1 MAETLVSPGVLQRE
15 NDRSFVAPAPVEV
28 GAALVGPT
36 VKGPVEIPTVVTSFG
51 DYREKFGTS
60 FLSGSSEFEF
70 LTSISAQKYFAE
82 GGNSLLVTRV
92 TPGAFTKA
100 TSTRILAN
108 SGSITGTI
116 PTSSISAFTLA
127 ATGSA
132 TGIRIIDNTLNK
144 VDTIIVSSSAA
155 TDQENLGLFGY
166 TGANLKG
173 LRDKINNDSGL
184 NTRFSSSINA
194 TFDVLAISGSTPTT
208 SLNGFVIETGSLA
221 QLVTDASGTLKNLGT
236 IGGGIA
242 NTTGV
247 NTDDN
252 ISFTLKTIGQGI
264 KFNNAVDSNPDN
276 ISLFSD
282 GALKTGSEDN
292 VRWQISN
299 INNSQGTFTLI
310 IRRGDDTTRN
320 KLQLETFTNVS
331 LDPKSDSYLERVIG
345 NQFLSVD
352 TNTDPSQPLVKLN
365 GDHPNRS
372 RYVYVHSVNK
382 QTPDYFNKD
391 GSVNI
396 DTSAKS
402 YSASL
407 PLPTSGAFAGAT
419 GDIITSEAGKYF
431 ENIGPDA
438 TANIQGVSETDYDT
452 AIKLLKN
459 TDDFRFNLI
468 TAPGVN
474 YKDHSSTF
482 NKFVEL
488 VEDRGD
494 SFFIGDLVGHGE
506 TLSTVTL
513 QTDNL
518 NTSFAGSYWPWVKVR
533 SSELSRDVF
542 TPAST
547 VMPGVYAF
555 NDRVA
560 APWFAPAGLNRG
572 GLNVSRAEVKLTSAM
587 RDSLYDSR
595 VNPIA
600 TFPRN
605 GVVAFGQKTLQK
617 QASALDRINV
627 RRLLI
632 NLKNFIGDTSK
643 NLVFEQNTSNT
654 RNRFLNVVN
663 PFLESVQQRQGLF
676 AFRVVMDESNNTPDV
691 IDRNQLIGQVLLQPT
706 KTAEFIILD
715 FTILPT
721 GATFGE

>member
-15 NDRSFVAPAPVEV
+15 NDRSFVAPSPVEV
-28 GAALVGPT
+28 GAALIGPT

-51 DYREKFGTS
+51 DYRETFGSS
-60 FLSGSSEFEF
+60 FLSGSNQFEF

-92 TPGAFTKA
+92 APGAFTKA

-108 SGSITGTI
+108 TGSITGTN
-116 PTSSISAFTLA
+116 PTSSISAFTLSQ
-127 ATGSA
+127 TGSA
-132 TGIRIIDNTLNK
+132 TGIRIIDNTLGK
-144 VDTIIVSSSAA
+144 VDTIIFSASAA
-155 TDQENLGLFGY
+155 TDQENLGLFAY

-173 LRDKINNDSGL
+173 LRDKINNDTGL

-194 TFDVLAISGSTPTT
+194 TFDVLAISGANASTT
-208 SLNGFVIETGSLA
+208 LNGFVIETGSLQ
-221 QLVTDASGTLKNLGT
+221 QLTLAASGTLKNLGT
-236 IGGGIA
+236 IGGGIV
-242 NTTGV
+242 TTTAT
-247 NTDDN
+247 NTDSN

-264 KFNNAVDSNPDN
+264 KFNNALDSNPDN

-310 IRRGDDTTRN
+310 IRRGDDTTRS
-320 KLQLETFTNVS
+320 KLQLETFTNVT
-331 LDPKSDSYLERVIG
+331 LDPKSDSYIERVIG

-352 TNTDPSQPLVKLN
+352 TNTDPKQPLIKLN

-372 RYVYVHSVNK
+372 RYVYVHSVQK

-396 DTSAKS
+396 ATNGNS
-402 YSASL
+402 YSSSL

-438 TANIQGVSETDYDT
+438 TANIQGLSEADYDT

-572 GLNVSRAEVKLTSAM
+572 GLNVSRAEVKLTSGM

>member
-28 GAALVGPT
+28 GAAIVGPT

-51 DYREKFGTS
+51 DYREKFGTT
-60 FLSGSSEFEF
+60 FLSGSDQFEF

-82 GGNSLLVTRV
+82 GGTSLLVTRV

-108 SGSITGTI
+108 SGSATGTFSTASLDFSGNI
-116 PTSSISAFTLA
+116 PDNGAGLRIVGSDDLVDFIIISGSDTNADAPGFNTFT
-127 ATGSA
+127 
-132 TGIRIIDNTLNK
+132 
-144 VDTIIVSSSAA
+144 
-155 TDQENLGLFGY
+155 Y
-166 TGANLKG
+166 TGTG
-173 LRDKINNDSGL
+173 LQGLVDEINNTSGL
-184 NTRFSSSINA
+184 NGTLSASLVGNVVGFSGSAVGSGLNGSVIQTGSITDLATALTSSLNNVA
-194 TFDVLAISGSTPTT
+194 TFAGGAATTTAI
-208 SLNGFVIETGSLA
+208 N
-221 QLVTDASGTLKNLGT
+221 DN
-236 IGGGIA
+236 
-242 NTTGV
+242 N
-247 NTDDN
+247 N
-252 ISFTLKTIGQGI
+252 ISFTIKTIGQGE
-264 KFNNAVDSNPDN
+264 KFNSANDVDPDL
-276 ISLFSD
+276 IERFTD
-282 GALKTGSEDN
+282 GALKTGSIDN
-292 VRWQISN
+292 LRWQVSN
-299 INNSQGTFTLI
+299 VNNNQGTFTLTV
-310 IRRGDDTTRN
+310 RRGDDNTRN
-320 KLQLETFTNVS
+320 KVILETFTNLS
-331 LDPKSDSYLERVIG
+331 LDPKADNYVERVIG

-352 TNTDPSQPLVKLN
+352 TTTDPSQPLIKLN

-372 RYVYVHSVNK
+372 RYVYVHTVSK
-382 QTPDYFNKD
+382 QTPDYLNLD
-391 GSVNI
+391 GSVGS
-396 DTSAKS
+396 DKAGKS

-407 PLPTSGAFAGAT
+407 PLPASGAFHGAT
-419 GDIITSEAGKYF
+419 GDILPSSEAGLYF
-431 ENIGPDA
+431 ENIGSG
-438 TANIQGVSETDYDT
+438 NIQGLETSDYT
-452 AIKLLKN
+452 QAINILKN

-468 TAPGVN
+468 TAPGIN
-474 YKDHSSTF
+474 SKNHSTTF
-482 NKFVEL
+482 NSLIEL

-494 SFFIGDLVGHGE
+494 SFFIGDLVPHGE
-506 TLSTVTL
+506 TIANVTAE
-513 QTDNL
+513 TNNL

-533 SSELSRDVF
+533 STELGRDVF

-547 VMPGVYAF
+547 VMPGVYSF

-587 RDSLYDSR
+587 RDTLYDAR

-617 QASALDRINV
+617 KASALDRINV

-654 RNRFLNVVN
+654 RNRFLNTVN

-691 IDRNQLIGQVLLQPT
+691 IDKNQLVGQVLLQPT

>member
-28 GAALVGPT
+28 GAALIGPT

-60 FLSGSSEFEF
+60 FLSGSNEFEF

-82 GGNSLLVTRV
+82 GGTSLLITRV

-116 PTSSISAFTLA
+116 PTSSISAFTIA
-127 ATGSA
+127 TTGSQH
-132 TGIRIIDNTLNK
+132 GIRIINNTLNT

-155 TDQENLGLFGY
+155 TDIENLGLFAY
-166 TGANLKG
+166 TGANLSA
-173 LRDKINNDSGL
+173 LRDKINNYSGL

-194 TFDVLAISGSTPTT
+194 TSDVLAISGTAPSTTI
-208 SLNGFVIETGSLA
+208 NGFAIETGSLT
-221 QLVTDASGTLKNLGT
+221 QLTLAASGTLKNLGT

-242 NTTGV
+242 NSTGV

-264 KFNNAVDSNPDN
+264 KFNNTVDTNPDN
-276 ISLFSD
+276 IELFSD

-299 INNSQGTFTLI
+299 VNNSQGTFTLG

-320 KLQLETFTNVS
+320 KLLLETFTNVS
-331 LDPKSDSYLERVIG
+331 LDPKSDSYIERVIG

-352 TNTDPSQPLVKLN
+352 TSTDPTQPLIKLN
-365 GDHPNRS
+365 GDYPNRS

-431 ENIGPDA
+431 ENIGPDS
-438 TANIQGVSETDYDT
+438 TANIQGLSETDYDT

-494 SFFIGDLVGHGE
+494 SFFIGDLVGYGE
-506 TLSTVTL
+506 VLNTVTL
-513 QTDNL
+513 QTENL

-587 RDSLYDSR
+587 RDSLYDAR

-691 IDRNQLIGQVLLQPT
+691 IDRNQLVGQVLLQPT